1 MNTKMK
7 IILSCLWGLALILSG
22 CSLSG
27 ADQPAAPA
35 PTEAVEQ
42 PAAQAVTLEEAAP
55 TEFPAEIPPTP
66 AEALPVANEAAP
78 TEIVISHQSVP
89 GNPLYSQALPGE
101 CNTGFNYKIG
111 FRVRPPCDAWGT
123 NMLERAVS
131 ADMGSFYHYIDILSA
146 RVGKSGD
153 WFYTSIDLFGAGM
166 AEDGAPLAYFFE
178 LDLDQNGRGDILL
191 AVQDLDLYSSEWSVT
206 GVRAW
211 RDLNGDV
218 GGPTAIRPDGQSG
231 DGYETLVFDQG
242 LGDDPD
248 LAWARHNPDNYQR
261 IEFAFKPELLDGKES
276 FMWWAGA
283 MRGSF
288 DPQAFDLVDSQSET
302 ALYEV
307 DTTCGWVFGHEKGYN
322 LKKCFIAPD
331 PTKAE
336 QESSPEVCI
345 KPPHPNPSDGGWIW
359 NEAECK
365 WELWN

>member
-1 MNTKMK
+1 MK
-7 IILSCLWGLALILSG
+7 ILLSGLWGLGLLLSG
-22 CSLSG
+22 CALPG
-27 ADQPAAPA
+27 ALQPGAPA
-35 PTEAVEQ
+35 SANKAEQ
-42 PAAQAVTLEEAAP
+42 PAASATTLTESAPGESPAA
-55 TEFPAEIPPTP
+55 ISPTP
-66 AEALPVANEAAP
+66 AETLPVASEAAP
-78 TEIVISHQSVP
+78 TEIAISHQSRP

-111 FRVRPPCDAWGT
+111 FRVRPPCDTWGT

-131 ADMGSFYHYIDILSA
+131 ADMSSFYHYIDILSA

-153 WFYTSIDLFGAGM
+153 WFYASFDLFGAGM
-166 AEDGAPLAYFFE
+166 AEEGVPLTYFFE

-191 AVQDLDLYSSEWSVT
+191 AVQDLDLYISEWSVT

-218 GGPTAIRPDGQSG
+218 GGPTAVRPDGQSG

-248 LAWARHNPDNYQR
+248 LAWVRHNPDNYQR
-261 IEFAFKPELLDGKES
+261 IEFAFKPALLDRKES
-276 FMWWAGA
+276 FMLWAGA
-283 MRGSF
+283 MRGRF

-322 LKKCFIAPD
+322 LKKCFVAPD
-331 PTKAE
+331 PTKAP
-336 QESSPEVCI
+336 QEESGPAICI
-345 KPPHPNPSDGGWIW
+345 KPPHPNPQDGGWVW
-359 NEAECK
+359 NEAKCK